1 MCSENFR
8 VQVEGHNTSIFVSDF
23 ALSFG
28 SREEEFLLYLN
39 HKAWT
44 PHTGAM
50 NFTWNGKQYI

>member
-44 PHTGAM
+44 PDTRAM